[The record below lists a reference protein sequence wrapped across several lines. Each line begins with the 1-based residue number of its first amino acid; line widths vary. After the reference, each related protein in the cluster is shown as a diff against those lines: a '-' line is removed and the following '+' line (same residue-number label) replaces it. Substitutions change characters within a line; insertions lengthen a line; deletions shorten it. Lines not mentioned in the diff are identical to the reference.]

1 MAEVSSSFKTV
12 CVGLAAI
19 LGAPFSYAGQRIFAG
34 WGALDPLADM
44 LGEWL
49 KINASTEAVAWAAR
63 LIFYIIAV
71 WLVFLLLSRLM
82 RANPKPAESAPDR
95 RGAVFEGNVAFGNGR
110 DGFSLP
116 EGFQG
121 TLKGNTAFG
130 NGGPGFSIG
139 AKNEIHQT
147 HSGEGSN
154 IVHLGKPPFVLTP
167 DMIADTVLKIAG
179 RDARVM
185 TIGDKSIGDAFR
197 VALTQC
203 GVNIISGK
211 FSGHTSSGSNNFAGP
226 IEVIDMGG
234 IVDVTLDMT
243 K

>member
-1 MAEVSSSFKTV
+1 MFYFLRWAGAAVAFGPPAGGV
-12 CVGLAAI
+12 ALASASPRFASYADRQFDIWWPIMTAPLFLAGCAVFI
-19 LGAPFSYAGQRIFAG
+19 LLYIAVLAYYGTGAPS
-34 WGALDPLADM
+34 LPPADADQPPN
-44 LGEWL
+44 E
-49 KINASTEAVAWAAR
+49 
-63 LIFYIIAV
+63 
-71 WLVFLLLSRLM
+71 
-82 RANPKPAESAPDR
+82 R
-95 RGAVFEGNVAFGNGR
+95 RTVFEGNVAFDNGR

-139 AKNEIHQT
+139 AKNEIHQA

-211 FSGHTSSGSNNFAGP
+211 FSGHASSGSNNFAGP
-226 IEVIDMGG
+226 IEVFDMGG